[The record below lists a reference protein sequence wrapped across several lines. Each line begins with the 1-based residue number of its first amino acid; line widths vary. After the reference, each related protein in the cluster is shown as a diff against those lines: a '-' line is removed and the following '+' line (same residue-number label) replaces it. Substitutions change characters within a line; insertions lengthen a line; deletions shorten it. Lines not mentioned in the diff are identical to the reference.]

1 MDESIKSLDEK
12 KWIEAIHFLKE
23 VESMEKWKEI
33 YGSKIYANLGK
44 FQKPIFYLLI
54 QHLLSPSSE
63 TSPRLDTSWPS
74 TRNSKVNTVRPI
86 LTKL

>member
-1 MDESIKSLDEK
+1 LDESIKSLDEK

-44 FQKPIFYLLI
+44 FQKPFSYLLI
-54 QHLLSPSSE
+54 
-63 TSPRLDTSWPS
+63 
-74 TRNSKVNTVRPI
+74 
-86 LTKL
+86 

>member
-44 FQKPIFYLLI
+44 YKIKFLIFI
-54 QHLLSPSSE
+54 FSICFLSA
-63 TSPRLDTSWPS
+63 R
-74 TRNSKVNTVRPI
+74 RHH
-86 LTKL
+86 

>member
-1 MDESIKSLDEK
+1 MEFVRAAQFFHQMTTEEQLVTQLLDESIKSLDEK

-44 FQKPIFYLLI
+44 FTGINHYM
-54 QHLLSPSSE
+54 
-63 TSPRLDTSWPS
+63 
-74 TRNSKVNTVRPI
+74 
-86 LTKL
+86 